1 MVSLF
6 LLQSLTLNLNELE
19 PILLCVSFSWPGLEN
34 QPGESGYTYCLL
46 PLRRFAGSHD
56 IN

>member
-1 MVSLF
+1 VVSLF

-34 QPGESGYTYCLL
+34 QPGESGDTYCLL